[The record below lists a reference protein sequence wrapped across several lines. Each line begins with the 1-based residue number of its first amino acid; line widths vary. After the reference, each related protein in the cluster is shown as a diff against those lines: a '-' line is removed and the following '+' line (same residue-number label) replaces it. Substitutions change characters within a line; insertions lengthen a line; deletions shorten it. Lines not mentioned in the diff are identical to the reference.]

1 MKHPWLT
8 VGAAGALLALGLGPF
23 GVPVAGAAGTPHSD
37 QVITVH
43 KTDAKTGAPL
53 AGAVFTL
60 YRWHGSPDLS
70 SVVATA
76 TSDSSGH
83 AVFSLAG
90 HHNYW
95 VVETAAPSGYTL
107 PTSGGVLVKTSH
119 STNGKGQDDPANL
132 KEKESVAFVDTAK
145 TSPPDIPPNDGST
158 TTTTT
163 PGSPPS
169 PPTGP
174 GGGTGT
180 GPVPGSVVPESTT
193 VHTGMAWAGSTPYAL
208 GVGALG
214 TSLLGTGLV
223 LRRRRLHAT
232 TS

>member
-23 GVPVAGAAGTPHSD
+23 GVSVAGAAGKPHSD

-76 TSDSSGH
+76 TSDSGGH
-83 AVFSLAG
+83 AVFSLEG

-119 STNGKGQDDPANL
+119 STNSKGQDDQANV
-132 KEKESVAFVDTAK
+132 KEKETAAFVDTAK
-145 TSPPDIPPNDGST
+145 SSPPDIPPNGGST

-163 PGSPPS
+163 PVAPTS
-169 PPTGP
+169 PPTGST
-174 GGGTGT
+174 GGTGSS
-180 GPVPGSVVPESTT
+180 PAPGSVVPGSTT

-223 LRRRRLHAT
+223 LRRRHLHQM